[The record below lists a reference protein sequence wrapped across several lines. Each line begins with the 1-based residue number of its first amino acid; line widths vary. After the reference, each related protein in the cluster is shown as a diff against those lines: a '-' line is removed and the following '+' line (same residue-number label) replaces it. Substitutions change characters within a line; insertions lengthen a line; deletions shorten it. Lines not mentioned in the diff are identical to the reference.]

1 MESYQSLETN
11 KGYGRQRQKNFR
23 LTRKYKTTDVLYFNQ
38 LVEPAY
44 STDGEQNAQY
54 QSKRQRQQ
62 VLKQILQV
70 NQTKKTFETLV
81 RFSF

>member
-11 KGYGRQRQKNFR
+11 KSYGRQHKRKLWANQKN
-23 LTRKYKTTDVLYFNQ
+23 KISDVYFFNQ

-54 QSKRQRQQ
+54 QSTH
-62 VLKQILQV
+62 QV
-70 NQTKKTFETLV
+70 NQTKKTNIEILF
-81 RFSF
+81 RISF